1 MLLSEYT
8 APYLECKSEIA
19 KVMDNLDLIPSFK
32 VLLLHTYMYE
42 EYPKWNELAEEWPNV
57 TKILQDTVTEMF
69 DKHNGDYALV
79 EDALRSLL
87 ADYEDEVEGLK

>member
-8 APYLECKSEIA
+8 APYLECKAEIA

-32 VLLLHTYMYE
+32 VLLIHICMNE
-42 EYPKWNELAEEWPNV
+42 GYPEWNALAEEWPNV
-57 TKILQDTVTEMF
+57 TKIFQDAVTGMF
-69 DKHNGDYALV
+69 DKYSGDYELV

-87 ADYEDEVEGLK
+87 ADYENEVKGLK

>member
-57 TKILQDTVTEMF
+57 TKILQDAVMTMF
-69 DKHNGDYALV
+69 DKYENPPLV

-87 ADYEDEVEGLK
+87 ADYEDEVKGLK

>member
-8 APYLECKSEIA
+8 APYLECKAEIA

-32 VLLLHTYMYE
+32 VLLIHTYMQE
-42 EYPKWNELAEEWPNV
+42 EYPKWNELVEEWPNV
-57 TKILQDTVTEMF
+57 TKILQDAVTEMF
-69 DKHNGDYALV
+69 DKYNGDYALV

-87 ADYEDEVEGLK
+87 TDYENEAKGLN

>member
-8 APYLECKSEIA
+8 APYLECKAEIA

-32 VLLLHTYMYE
+32 VLLIHTYMCE

-57 TKILQDTVTEMF
+57 TKILQDAVTEMF

-87 ADYEDEVEGLK
+87 TDYENETKGMN

>member
-1 MLLSEYT
+1 MLISEYT
-8 APYLECKSEIA
+8 ASYLECKAEIA
-19 KVMDNLDLIPSFK
+19 KVMNNLDLIPSFK

>member
-57 TKILQDTVTEMF
+57 TKIFQDTVTEIF

-87 ADYEDEVEGLK
+87 ADYEDEVKGLK